1 MSVKGTKEMIRSGSL
16 GLSVAKAAVGRLHA
30 ARSSEPDPLSPR
42 EGEVLA
48 HVREMQRADQ
58 ALQHALDAL
67 SMITLPL
74 SEYDMLRRRRA
85 TTDASVARQVFLLSR
100 RLDTKG
106 EESLRELHA
115 IFKMGSAPASPLDGR
130 YRGQLVTTALFSPLD
145 SFGRIMSR
153 LYMPWLGKRFHAESQ
168 TGDNVFKEGMR
179 FWGHVYWPRYNGYR
193 PYGRDLLTAF
203 PFLTS
208 IGPGALDPD
217 VQVLK
222 LDYSDP
228 RNPGFIVRDVL
239 DELVQVTGNYYL
251 GKAYIR
257 RPGGT
262 YRLAAFFALQK
273 EG

>member
-1 MSVKGTKEMIRSGSL
+1 MRSDSL
-16 GLSVAKAAVGRLHA
+16 GLSVAKAAVERLSA
-30 ARSSEPDPLSPR
+30 ARSSEPDPLSP
-42 EGEVLA
+42 GDGDVLA
-48 HVREMQRADQ
+48 YVREMQQADQ
-58 ALQHALDAL
+58 ALQHALDAV
-67 SMITLPL
+67 SMSTLPL
-74 SEYDMLRRRRA
+74 SEHDMLRRRRT
-85 TTDASVARQVFLLSR
+85 TTDAAVARQVFLLSR
-100 RLDTKG
+100 RLDTR
-106 EESLRELHA
+106 REASMRDLHA

-130 YRGQLVTTALFSPLD
+130 YRGQLVSTTIFAPLD

-179 FWGHVYWPRYNGYR
+179 FWGHIYWPRYHGYR

-203 PFLTS
+203 PFHTS
-208 IGPGALDPD
+208 TGPGALNPD

-257 RPGGT
+257 RRGGT